1 MTAAAAPAPAAKKS
15 LRGGSDRAYVGR
27 MSLASIDLIAATLL
41 TVAWIVLVR
50 RDRQVLGAGAYYA
63 AATLALLGLTAG

>member
-1 MTAAAAPAPAAKKS
+1 MRAGP
-15 LRGGSDRAYVGR
+15 DRAYVGR
-27 MSLASIDLIAATLL
+27 MSFASFDLIAAAVL
-41 TVAWIVLVR
+41 TIAWIVLVR

>member
-1 MTAAAAPAPAAKKS
+1 
-15 LRGGSDRAYVGR
+15 
-27 MSLASIDLIAATLL
+27 MSFASFDLIAAAVL

-63 AATLALLGLTAG
+63 AATPALLGPTAG